1 MNGATL
7 GPRDPAPPP
16 DHPVGLGED
25 SGPNPVLRAVVG
37 LLVGLGAGAL
47 AAALTPR
54 PDRASRPSLDL
65 GRR

>member
-25 SGPNPVLRAVVG
+25 SGPNPMVRAVVG
-37 LLVGLGAGAL
+37 LLVGIGAGAL

-54 PDRASRPSLDL
+54 PARAKRAASG
-65 GRR
+65 GR